1 MGATHRNDGTDP
13 RRSTGGRWGRN
24 GSFIIDGK
32 GMVLGFDEG
41 MEALTGWNAAAVVGH
56 GHQPRSAGR
65 LPEHRTADP
74 RPQLFSGMVEIPKE
88 NATALLRIHCRD
100 GGCLD
105 VEATVRRLA
114 GQGRRAQVTV
124 QRVVARSG
132 PDQGELS
139 REEIDPLTGLL
150 HADAF
155 SDLLEKEVQ
164 HGGITANPV
173 ALILADIDHLRNV
186 NDKLGYEEGNTV
198 LRKVAD
204 ILRAASGDRGT
215 PGRLDN
221 DDFAILLP
229 GSGRGDS
236 RQMAAAIRST
246 VERFRFF
253 PENLWPGK
261 ITLSLGS
268 ASFPADALNPQALIG
283 RAREALDEARAL
295 GRNRVWC
302 YLRRPRV
309 PVQVPV
315 YFESTE
321 ALLVGYTRDLSPS
334 GVFVQT
340 SAPIDI
346 GMRCALNFP
355 LPGHQGN
362 VHVIGKVVRSVP
374 PEMSPEYAAAI
385 PIPGMGLEFEQFGG
399 PEDQLAI
406 DTFLHDR
413 ESTSHR
419 PESGP
424 LSF

>member
-1 MGATHRNDGTDP
+1 MGATLRNDGTDP
-13 RRSTGGRWGRN
+13 RRSSGKRWSRN

-41 MEALTGWNAAAVVGH
+41 MEVLTGWNAAAVVGH
-56 GHQPRSAGR
+56 GHRSRSGSR
-65 LPEHRTADP
+65 LSEHRGADTQ
-74 RPQLFSGMVEIPKE
+74 PQLFSGTVEIPKE
-88 NATALLRIHCRD
+88 EATTLLRVHCRD
-100 GGCLD
+100 GQALD
-105 VEATVRRLA
+105 VEAIVRRLA
-114 GQGRRAQVTV
+114 GQGQRAQITI

-132 PDQGELS
+132 PDEGEAP
-139 REEIDPLTGLL
+139 REGNDALTGLL

-155 SDLLEKEVQ
+155 SVLLEKEVE

-186 NDKLGYEEGNTV
+186 NDKLGYEQGNSV

-204 ILRAASGDRGT
+204 ILRAAAGDEGI
-215 PGRLDN
+215 PGRLEN

-229 GSGRGDS
+229 GAGRGDS

-246 VERFRFF
+246 VERYRFF
-253 PENLWPGK
+253 SQKLWPGK

-268 ASFPADALNPQALIG
+268 ASFPADALNPQALVG
-283 RAREALDEARAL
+283 RAQEALDEARAL

-315 YFESTE
+315 YFEGSE
-321 ALLVGYTRDLSPS
+321 SLLVGYTRDLSPS

-346 GMRCALNFP
+346 GMRCGLNFP

-362 VHVIGKVVRSVP
+362 VHVLGKVVRSVP
-374 PEMSPEYAAAI
+374 PELSPDYAAVI

-406 DTFLHDR
+406 DTFLHEH
-413 ESTSHR
+413 ESMSHR
-419 PESGP
+419 PETGP
-424 LSF
+424 LTF

>member
-1 MGATHRNDGTDP
+1 MGVTLRNEIGHP
-13 RRSTGGRWGRN
+13 SRSTGGRWNRN

-41 MEALTGWNAAAVVGH
+41 MEALTGWNAATVVGH
-56 GHQPRSAGR
+56 GHRAGAAGR
-65 LPEHRTADP
+65 ISEQRGADA
-74 RPQLFSGMVEIPKE
+74 RPQLFAGTVEIPKE
-88 NATALLRIHCRD
+88 QATTLLRIHCRD
-100 GGCLD
+100 GRSLD

-114 GQGRRAQVTV
+114 GQGQRAQVTI

-132 PDQGELS
+132 PNEGEIS

-155 SDLLEKEVQ
+155 SVLLEKEVE
-164 HGGITANPV
+164 HAGITANPV
-173 ALILADIDHLRNV
+173 ALILADVDQLRNV

-198 LRKVAD
+198 LRKIAD
-204 ILRAASGDRGT
+204 ILRAATEDDGI
-215 PGRLDN
+215 PGRLEN

-229 GSGRGDS
+229 GAGRGDS
-236 RQMAAAIRST
+236 RQMAAALRST
-246 VERFRFF
+246 VERYRFF
-253 PENLWPGK
+253 PRNIWPGK

-315 YFESTE
+315 YFEGSE
-321 ALLVGYTRDLSPS
+321 SLLVGYTRDLSPS

-346 GMRCALNFP
+346 GMRCAVNFP

-374 PEMSPEYAAAI
+374 PELSPDYTAVI
-385 PIPGMGLEFEQFGG
+385 PIPGMGMEFEQFGG

-406 DTFLHDR
+406 DTFLHER
-413 ESTSHR
+413 ETTSYR

>member
-1 MGATHRNDGTDP
+1 MGATLRNDGNQP
-13 RRSTGGRWGRN
+13 RRSTGGRWDRN

-32 GMVLGFDEG
+32 GMVLGFDEA
-41 MEALTGWNAAAVVGH
+41 MEALTGWNAASVVGH
-56 GHQPRSAGR
+56 GHRSRSAG
-65 LPEHRTADP
+65 LLAEHRGADN
-74 RPQLFSGMVEIPKE
+74 RPLLFSGTVEIPAE
-88 NATALLRIHCRD
+88 NGTTLLRIHCHD
-100 GGCLD
+100 GSSLD

-114 GQGRRAQVTV
+114 GKGQRAQITV

-132 PDQGELS
+132 PVKSETHPG
-139 REEIDPLTGLL
+139 EIDSLTGLI

-155 SDLLEKEVQ
+155 SLLLEKEVE
-164 HGGITANPV
+164 HAGITANPV
-173 ALILADIDHLRNV
+173 ALILADIDHLRNI
-186 NDKLGYEEGNTV
+186 NDRLGYEEGNTV
-198 LRKVAD
+198 LCKVAD
-204 ILRAASGDRGT
+204 ILRAAAGDTGI
-215 PGRLDN
+215 PGRLEN

-236 RQMAAAIRST
+236 RQMAAAVRST
-246 VERFRFF
+246 VERYRFF
-253 PENLWPGK
+253 PRNQWPGK

-268 ASFPADALNPQALIG
+268 ASFPADALNPKALVG

-315 YFESTE
+315 YFEGSE
-321 ALLVGYTRDLSPS
+321 ALLVGYSRDLSPS

-362 VHVIGKVVRSVP
+362 VHVIGKVVRAVP
-374 PEMSPEYAAAI
+374 PEMSPDYTSKI

-406 DTFLHDR
+406 DTFLH
-413 ESTSHR
+413 EWEATTQR

-424 LSF
+424 LTF

>member
-1 MGATHRNDGTDP
+1 
-13 RRSTGGRWGRN
+13 
-24 GSFIIDGK
+24 
-32 GMVLGFDEG
+32 
-41 MEALTGWNAAAVVGH
+41 
-56 GHQPRSAGR
+56 
-65 LPEHRTADP
+65 
-74 RPQLFSGMVEIPKE
+74 LFSGKVEIPKE
-88 NATALLRIHCRD
+88 YSTTLLRIHCRD
-100 GGCLD
+100 GHSMD
-105 VEATVRRLA
+105 VEATVRRLQ
-114 GQGRRAQVTV
+114 GHGRRAQITV

-132 PDQGELS
+132 PNEGDGP
-139 REEIDPLTGLL
+139 REEIDALTGLL

-155 SDLLEKEVQ
+155 SELLEKEVE
-164 HGGITANPV
+164 HAGITANPV

-186 NDKLGYEEGNTV
+186 NDKLGYESGTDV
-198 LRKVAD
+198 IRRVAD
-204 ILRAASGDRGT
+204 ILRAAVGEFGI
-215 PGRLDN
+215 PGRLENDN
-221 DDFAILLP
+221 FVILLP

-236 RQMAAAIRST
+236 RQVAAAIRST

-253 PENLWPGK
+253 PRNRWHGK

-315 YFESTE
+315 YFEGSE
-321 ALLVGYTRDLSPS
+321 SLLVGYSRDLSPS

-362 VHVIGKVVRSVP
+362 VHVIGKVVRAVP
-374 PEMSPEYAAAI
+374 TELSPLYSATI
-385 PIPGMGLEFEQFGG
+385 PIPGMGVEFEQFGG

-406 DTFLHDR
+406 DTFLHEQEGTTR
-413 ESTSHR
+413 R
-419 PESGP
+419 PETGP